1 MINLNLEKL
10 YRYPRN
16 MEPMWVAVPVKRG
29 RLGDASQVCVYDGDE
44 RLTSQTKVTSRYD
57 DGSIRFLFTRF
68 EGNLP
73 GNAGKKFELFLDDED
88 LKASGRKSDISDEKN
103 PGSKNADNNSHNMN
117 SSGNRNS
124 SDNVNNIGIKA
135 DSAAVSTVYNTD
147 GFTVDTGAVS
157 FTVKN
162 YSQGLFESL
171 SYGDRLYEKGQ
182 FKGPYLTDKA
192 GIRYELNLNR
202 WSVVEEGAVCTI
214 LAVDGY
220 NETESG
226 GCEESKHYRF
236 EIRLTVYAGKPWIDV
251 SYRIFNT
258 SETPL
263 SIKSLVFSVM
273 DRADMEQDIS
283 LATLDSSAMIDS
295 TGCGDIGT
303 ELKNDGGLIYRTRGT
318 KDLDTIE
325 KLARVENIRTC
336 AGASNYKTDFIIGKD
351 GAQVNKAAYD
361 KALLM
366 EGNEHMAEVLYGTF
380 FADRTD
386 SEGGVCATIYQAQQN
401 YPKAVK
407 ADKDGLYVMLVPEGF
422 NDVIMQPGMAREQR
436 FMLHFHAAAESLAEL
451 DNRSLI
457 YQMPDRLVIAPD
469 VYKNSGA
476 VTDVFADK
484 CSPEIDMLLIGKA
497 DARAR
502 SFGMLNWGDTID
514 QNYTKQGRGG
524 GAAVWANNEYDF
536 PHACALMYMRMGIR
550 RYLDFC
556 MVHASHWMDVDVC
569 HYSSD
574 PLKLGGLTEHTKGH
588 VINGVMV
595 PSHEWVEGFLDYYHL
610 TGDERGLETAVGI
623 GDNIIRLLD
632 TPAYAVAGE
641 SNARET
647 GWALRALTALYIET
661 GEEKYRIKCD
671 KIVGYFEKWYEDY
684 GCFAAPYTDNTLIHV
699 GFMISVAVGSLM
711 RYYRVNKTDSL
722 KNLIMLAVDD
732 ILDNCMLE
740 CGLFYYK
747 ELPSLTR
754 LGNNTLLLEAM
765 ATGYELTRD
774 RKYLEAGLGTIRRV
788 LQEPYKY
795 VGGDKQIVGDALV
808 TSGDSTK
815 NFAQS
820 FYPVAYYYKCLV
832 EAGMDEYVHI

>member
-1 MINLNLEKL
+1 MINLHLEKL
-10 YRYPRN
+10 YRYPRI
-16 MEPMWVAVPVKRG
+16 MEPMWIAVPVKKG
-29 RLGDASQVCVYDGDE
+29 QLSGASDVSVYDGTE
-44 RLTSQTKVTSRYD
+44 KLPVQTKVTARYD
-57 DGSIRFLFTRF
+57 DGSVRFLFTRF
-68 EGNLP
+68 MGNLP
-73 GNAGKKFELFLDDED
+73 GNSAKDFSLYL
-88 LKASGRKSDISDEKN
+88 DEK
-103 PGSKNADNNSHNMN
+103 D
-117 SSGNRNS
+117 RREY
-124 SDNVNNIGIKA
+124 VE
-135 DSAAVSTVYNTD
+135 DSAVQECASDAGQLVVTQNAD
-147 GFTVDTGAVS
+147 GFTVDTGALC
-157 FTVKN
+157 FRVKN
-162 YSQGLFESL
+162 FSKNLFDSL
-171 SYGDRLYEKGQ
+171 MCGRQLYEREQ
-182 FKGPYLTDKA
+182 FLGPYLCDGMGT
-192 GIRYELNLNR
+192 RYNVTIDR
-202 WSVVEEGAVCTI
+202 WRVVEEGDVCTI
-214 LAVDGY
+214 LAVTGCNDI
-220 NETESG
+220 EFG
-226 GCEESKHYRF
+226 GCEESNHYRF
-236 EIRLTVYAGKPWIDV
+236 EIRVTAYAGKPWLEI
-251 SYRIFNT
+251 SYRLFNT
-258 SETPL
+258 SESPL
-263 SIKSLVFSVM
+263 KIKSLVFSVM
-273 DRADMEQDIS
+273 SGNGMEQDIT
-283 LATLDSSAMIDS
+283 LADMNDASYIDS
-295 TGCGDIGT
+295 TGCGDISVAI
-303 ELKNDGGLIYRTRGT
+303 ENENALVYRTRGT
-318 KDLDTIE
+318 KELLHIE
-325 KLARVENIRTC
+325 ELAPAQGVRTC
-336 AGASNYKTDFIIGKD
+336 AGASNYKTDFVIGRD
-351 GAQVNKAAYD
+351 GTQVNKAAYD

-386 SEGGVCATIYQAQQN
+386 ADGGVCATIFQAQQN

-407 ADKDGLYVMLVPEGF
+407 ADKDGVYVMLVPEGF
-422 NDVIMQPGMAREQR
+422 NDVVMQPGMAREQR
-436 FMLHFHAAAESLAEL
+436 FMLHFHEADEHIAEL

-457 YQMPDRLVIAPD
+457 YQMPDRPIIAPY

-484 CSPEIDMLLIGKA
+484 ANADIDMLLMSKA

-569 HYSSD
+569 HYSAD
-574 PLKLGGLTEHTKGH
+574 PLKIGGLTEHTKGH

-610 TGDERGLETAVGI
+610 TGDERGLETAIGI
-623 GDNIIRLLD
+623 GENVLKLLD

-661 GEEKYRIKCD
+661 GDEKYKAKCD
-671 KIVGYFEKWYEDY
+671 RIVGYFEKWYDDY
-684 GCFAAPYTDNTLIHV
+684 GCFAAPYTDNTVIHV

-711 RYYRVNKTDSL
+711 RYYKINKTDKL
-722 KNLIMLAVDD
+722 KELIMLAVDD

-747 ELPSLTR
+747 ELPSLAR

-765 ATGYELTRD
+765 AAGYELTGD
-774 RKYLEAGLGTIRRV
+774 KKYLEAGIATMKRTLR
-788 LQEPYKY
+788 EPHKY
-795 VGGDKQIVGDALV
+795 VGGDKQIIGDALV

-820 FYPVAYYYKCLV
+820 FYPIAYYYKCLV
-832 EAGMDEYVHI
+832 EAGMEEHVHI

>member
-1 MINLNLEKL
+1 MINLHLEKL
-10 YRYPRN
+10 YRYPRI
-16 MEPMWVAVPVKRG
+16 MEPMWIAVPVKKG
-29 RLGDASQVCVYDGDE
+29 QLSGASDVSVYDGTE
-44 RLTSQTKVTSRYD
+44 KLPVQTKVTARYD
-57 DGSIRFLFTRF
+57 DGSVRFLFTRF
-68 EGNLP
+68 MGNLP
-73 GNAGKKFELFLDDED
+73 GNSAKDFSLYL
-88 LKASGRKSDISDEKN
+88 DEK
-103 PGSKNADNNSHNMN
+103 D
-117 SSGNRNS
+117 RREY
-124 SDNVNNIGIKA
+124 VE
-135 DSAAVSTVYNTD
+135 DSAVQECASDAGQLVVTQNAD
-147 GFTVDTGAVS
+147 GFTVDTGALC
-157 FTVKN
+157 FRVKN
-162 YSQGLFESL
+162 FSKNLFDSL
-171 SYGDRLYEKGQ
+171 MCGRQLYEREQ
-182 FKGPYLTDKA
+182 FLGPYLCDGMGT
-192 GIRYELNLNR
+192 RYNVTIDR
-202 WSVVEEGAVCTI
+202 WRVVEEGDVCTI
-214 LAVDGY
+214 LAVTGCND
-220 NETESG
+220 TEFG
-226 GCEESKHYRF
+226 GCEESNHYRF
-236 EIRLTVYAGKPWIDV
+236 EIRVTAYAGKPWLEI
-251 SYRIFNT
+251 SYRLFNT
-258 SETPL
+258 SESPL
-263 SIKSLVFSVM
+263 KIKSLVFSVM
-273 DRADMEQDIS
+273 SGNGMEQDIT
-283 LATLDSSAMIDS
+283 LADMNDASYIDS
-295 TGCGDIGT
+295 TGCGDISVAI
-303 ELKNDGGLIYRTRGT
+303 ENENALVYRTRGT
-318 KDLDTIE
+318 KELLHIE
-325 KLARVENIRTC
+325 ELAPAQGVRTC
-336 AGASNYKTDFIIGKD
+336 AGASNYKTDFVIGRD
-351 GAQVNKAAYD
+351 GTQVNKAAYD

-386 SEGGVCATIYQAQQN
+386 ADGGVCATIFQAQQN

-407 ADKDGLYVMLVPEGF
+407 ADKDGVYVMLVPEGF
-422 NDVIMQPGMAREQR
+422 NDVVMQPGMAREQR
-436 FMLHFHAAAESLAEL
+436 FMLHFHEADEHIAEL

-457 YQMPDRLVIAPD
+457 YQMPDRPIIAPY

-484 CSPEIDMLLIGKA
+484 ANADIDMLLMSKA

-569 HYSSD
+569 HYSAD
-574 PLKLGGLTEHTKGH
+574 PLKIGGLTEHTKGH

-610 TGDERGLETAVGI
+610 TGDERGLETAIGI
-623 GDNIIRLLD
+623 GENVLKLLD

-661 GEEKYRIKCD
+661 GDEKYKAKCD
-671 KIVGYFEKWYEDY
+671 RIVGYFEKWYDDY
-684 GCFAAPYTDNTLIHV
+684 GCFAAPYTDNTVIHV

-711 RYYRVNKTDSL
+711 RYYKINKTDKL
-722 KNLIMLAVDD
+722 KELIMLAVDD

-747 ELPSLTR
+747 ELPSLAR

-765 ATGYELTRD
+765 AAGYELTGD
-774 RKYLEAGLGTIRRV
+774 KKYLEAGIATMKRTLR
-788 LQEPYKY
+788 EPHKY
-795 VGGDKQIVGDALV
+795 VGGDKQIIGDALV

-820 FYPVAYYYKCLV
+820 FYPIAYYYKCLV
-832 EAGMDEYVHI
+832 EAGMEEHVRI

>member
-1 MINLNLEKL
+1 MINLHLEKL
-10 YRYPRN
+10 YRYPRI
-16 MEPMWVAVPVKRG
+16 MEPMWIAVPVKKG
-29 RLGDASQVCVYDGDE
+29 QLSGASDVSVYDGTE
-44 RLTSQTKVTSRYD
+44 KLPVQTKVTARYD
-57 DGSIRFLFTRF
+57 DGSVRFLFTRF
-68 EGNLP
+68 MGNLP
-73 GNAGKKFELFLDDED
+73 GNSAKDFSLYL
-88 LKASGRKSDISDEKN
+88 DEK
-103 PGSKNADNNSHNMN
+103 D
-117 SSGNRNS
+117 RREY
-124 SDNVNNIGIKA
+124 VE
-135 DSAAVSTVYNTD
+135 DSAVQECASDAGQLVVTQNAD
-147 GFTVDTGAVS
+147 GFTVDTGALC
-157 FTVKN
+157 FRVKN
-162 YSQGLFESL
+162 FSKNLFDSL
-171 SYGDRLYEKGQ
+171 MCGRQLYEREQ
-182 FKGPYLTDKA
+182 FLGPYLCDGMGT
-192 GIRYELNLNR
+192 RYNVTIDR
-202 WSVVEEGAVCTI
+202 WRVVEEGDVCTI
-214 LAVDGY
+214 LAVTGCND
-220 NETESG
+220 TEFG
-226 GCEESKHYRF
+226 GCEESNHYRF
-236 EIRLTVYAGKPWIDV
+236 EIRVTAYAGKPWLEI
-251 SYRIFNT
+251 SYRLFNT
-258 SETPL
+258 SESPL
-263 SIKSLVFSVM
+263 KIKSLIFSVM
-273 DRADMEQDIS
+273 SGNGMEQDIT
-283 LATLDSSAMIDS
+283 LADMNDASYIDS
-295 TGCGDIGT
+295 TGCGDISVAI
-303 ELKNDGGLIYRTRGT
+303 ENENALVYRTRGT
-318 KDLDTIE
+318 KELLHIE
-325 KLARVENIRTC
+325 ELAPAQGVRTC
-336 AGASNYKTDFIIGKD
+336 AGASNYKTDFVIGRD
-351 GAQVNKAAYD
+351 GTQVNKAAYD

-386 SEGGVCATIYQAQQN
+386 ADGGVCATIFQAQQN

-407 ADKDGLYVMLVPEGF
+407 ADKDGVYVMLVPEGF
-422 NDVIMQPGMAREQR
+422 NDVVMQPGMAREQR
-436 FMLHFHAAAESLAEL
+436 FMLHFHEADEHIAEL

-457 YQMPDRLVIAPD
+457 YQMPDRPIIAPY

-484 CSPEIDMLLIGKA
+484 ANADIDMLLMSKA

-569 HYSSD
+569 HYSAD
-574 PLKLGGLTEHTKGH
+574 PLKIGGLTEHTKGH

-610 TGDERGLETAVGI
+610 TGDERGLETAIGI
-623 GDNIIRLLD
+623 GENVLKLLD

-661 GEEKYRIKCD
+661 GDEKYKAKCD
-671 KIVGYFEKWYEDY
+671 RIVGYFEKWYDDY
-684 GCFAAPYTDNTLIHV
+684 GCFAAPYTDNTVIHV

-711 RYYRVNKTDSL
+711 RYYKINKTDKL
-722 KNLIMLAVDD
+722 KELIMLAVDD

-747 ELPSLTR
+747 ELPSLAR

-765 ATGYELTRD
+765 AAGYELTGD
-774 RKYLEAGLGTIRRV
+774 KKYLEAGIATMKRTLR
-788 LQEPYKY
+788 EPHKY
-795 VGGDKQIVGDALV
+795 VGGDKQIIGDALV

-820 FYPVAYYYKCLV
+820 FYPIAYYYKCLV
-832 EAGMDEYVHI
+832 EAGMEEHVHI